1 MDSHGGAPPRLAK
14 AATLAY
20 CMTVT
25 TPPARI
31 VEPIQPPRDQP
42 TTVHHVLQRVV
53 EASRALDQGAPAD
66 YIPELAHADCELT
79 SAAITRCDGTT
90 ITAGDAA
97 THRFTL
103 QSSAK
108 LVVLLGLL
116 EERGPD
122 AVFEVVGREP
132 SLGGFASLANLDRA
146 RPANPL
152 INAGAIAL
160 CGQLQGPLEQR
171 LAWLEGW
178 VRRCYGEALH
188 VNQRV
193 LASERRTGDRNRAIA
208 YLLRQTGVFADRVD
222 EVLETY
228 FALCS
233 FEATVVEASRLPALL
248 AAGGVRPSGERILS
262 RTTAGATVSL
272 MATCGMYDESG
283 AYLLEAGL
291 PAKSGVSGVIV
302 AVAPGRAGIAVAS
315 PRLNHKGGSVRGH
328 YVLRRLSSELGW
340 HFAHAGE
347 PPQPEPPGADA

>member
-1 MDSHGGAPPRLAK
+1 MTTVPLPRVDSAPSVP
-14 AATLAY
+14 
-20 CMTVT
+20 V
-25 TPPARI
+25 
-31 VEPIQPPRDQP
+31 VEPIQEPQEREVRIQQ
-42 TTVHHVLQRVV
+42 VLSATV
-53 EASRALDQGAPAD
+53 EASRALGDGVPAD
-66 YIPELAHADCELT
+66 YIPELAQADCELT
-79 SAAITRCDGTT
+79 SAAITRRDGTT
-90 ITAGDAA
+90 ITAGDVAR
-97 THRFTL
+97 HRFTL

-108 LVVLLGLL
+108 LVLLIGLL

-132 SLGGFASLANLDRA
+132 TLSGFASVANLDRQ

-160 CGQLQGPLEQR
+160 CGQLPGPLEKR
-171 LAWLEGW
+171 LAWLERW
-178 VRRCYGEALH
+178 VERCYGTPLV

-208 YLLRQTGVFADRVD
+208 YLLRETGVFADPVD

-233 FEATVVEASRLPALL
+233 FEGTVVEASHLPALL
-248 AAGGVRPSGERILS
+248 AFGGVSGQGQRVLS
-262 RTTAGATVSL
+262 RTTVGATVSL

-302 AVAPGRAGIAVAS
+302 AVAPGRAGIAVSS
-315 PRLNHKGGSVRGH
+315 PRLNHNGGSVRGH
-328 YVLRRLSSELGW
+328 FILRRLSSELGW

-347 PPQPEPPGADA
+347 PTHGA

>member
-1 MDSHGGAPPRLAK
+1 MRRALTYCLA
-14 AATLAY
+14 
-20 CMTVT
+20 VT
-25 TPPARI
+25 TVQLPDVDAAPQVPV
-31 VEPIQPPRDQP
+31 VEPIQEPQEGEGPIEQ
-42 TTVHHVLQRVV
+42 VLRRAV
-53 EASRALDQGAPAD
+53 EAAAELRDGAPAD
-66 YIPELAHADCELT
+66 YIPELAQADCELT

-90 ITAGDAA
+90 ITAGDVGS
-97 THRFTL
+97 HRFTL

-108 LVVLLGLL
+108 LVVLIGLL

-122 AVFEVVGREP
+122 AVFDVVGREP
-132 SLGGFASLANLDRA
+132 SLSGFASLAHLDRA

-160 CGQLQGPLEQR
+160 CGQLEGPLERR
-171 LAWLEGW
+171 LAWLERW
-178 VRRCYGEALH
+178 VERCYGSSLV

-208 YLLRQTGVFADRVD
+208 YLLRETGVFEDRVD
-222 EVLETY
+222 DVLETY

-233 FEATVVEASRLPALL
+233 FEASVVEASRLPALL
-248 AAGGVRPSGERILS
+248 ASGGVHVSGQRVLS
-262 RTTAGATVSL
+262 RTTVGATVSL

-302 AVAPGRAGIAVAS
+302 AVAPGRAGIAVSS
-315 PRLNHKGGSVRGH
+315 PRLNHNGGSVRGH
-328 YVLRRLSSELGW
+328 FILRRLSSELGW

-347 PPQPEPPGADA
+347 HTGSQ